1 MNPFSVI
8 GHQSLVID
16 HLSLVICH
24 SSLPGATSSTPM
36 SIRHFPGQCRRRTHF
51 VNVIQ
56 HQKSMTNDQWME
68 GEWQILGKAEL
79 LNRFHCS
86 LFIVDCSFVIVEY
99 GSSGNGK

>member
-1 MNPFSVI
+1 
-8 GHQSLVID
+8 
-16 HLSLVICH
+16 
-24 SSLPGATSSTPM
+24 
-36 SIRHFPGQCRRRTHF
+36 

-99 GSSGNGK
+99 GSPGNGK